1 MLKVSD
7 ITKKFN
13 DQTVL
18 DRLSFSVKRG
28 ERIALT
34 APSGSGKTTLISILA
49 GIDRDFSGKVT
60 FNHKKKGVVFQ
71 EPGLFWYKTL
81 RENILYP
88 LELGRVPLCNEVKE
102 NYQRWLWVTGLTPHE
117 LYYPHQISRG
127 MKQKG
132 ALVRA
137 LILNPDLLLMD
148 EPFSAMDKTS
158 VRSIVDHIR
167 SSCPDLTMIVATHA
181 LDWSLNFYSR
191 ILTAEK
197 TPISTFESKTIGQT
211 Y

>member
-60 FNHKKKGVVFQ
+60 FNHKKKGWCSRSLDFSGTRLSGKIFYI
-71 EPGLFWYKTL
+71 PWNLAGYH
-81 RENILYP
+81 
-88 LELGRVPLCNEVKE
+88 C
-102 NYQRWLWVTGLTPHE
+102 VTRL
-117 LYYPHQISRG
+117 
-127 MKQKG
+127 K
-132 ALVRA
+132 
-137 LILNPDLLLMD
+137 
-148 EPFSAMDKTS
+148 
-158 VRSIVDHIR
+158 
-167 SSCPDLTMIVATHA
+167 
-181 LDWSLNFYSR
+181 R
-191 ILTAEK
+191 ITNDGFG
-197 TPISTFESKTIGQT
+197 SQG
-211 Y
+211 